1 MTFTERY
8 TWAGLAISVVTFVA
22 YWTVVIVRA
31 GTDGRP
37 LVDVDWQGPM
47 LWSLLLGGGLYA
59 VVMLLLWLRVRGEA
73 HTDERDHEIERHAAS
88 TGGGITG
95 LAALAALVMLALN
108 APAFWTATV
117 LFVGSFLG
125 SLASVGVSLAA
136 YREGL

>member
-8 TWAGLAISVVTFVA
+8 TWVGLALAIVTFIA

-31 GTDGRP
+31 TTDGLP

-47 LWSLLLGGGLYA
+47 LWALILGGGLYA
-59 VVMLLLWLRVRGEA
+59 IVMLVLWLRVRGEA
-73 HTDERDHEIERHAAS
+73 HTDARDHEIERHSATA
-88 TGGGITG
+88 GGGITG
-95 LAALAALVMLALN
+95 IAVLAALVMLTLD

-125 SLASVGVSLAA
+125 SLVSTGVTLAA
-136 YREGL
+136 YRKGL